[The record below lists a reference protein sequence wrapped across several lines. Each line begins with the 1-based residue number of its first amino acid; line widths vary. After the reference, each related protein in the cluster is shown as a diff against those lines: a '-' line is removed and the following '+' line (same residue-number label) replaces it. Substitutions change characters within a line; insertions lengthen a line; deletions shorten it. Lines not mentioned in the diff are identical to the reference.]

1 MFIIPIVSLLML
13 PFDFTNKVGWEEK
26 QGNSFVEVEYD
37 YFNGEYLIPIYGD
50 KGQRIYFNVD
60 HQFKHG
66 NSYDITHYMMKI
78 KSQKE

>member
-1 MFIIPIVSLLML
+1 ML